1 MNRIDLE
8 NQARSMGLE
17 FDDKTTDKKLKEL
30 IEEKGLDAQA
40 ANPVQDGPRFAEPQG
55 EARFVPVDDE
65 QPEFKKN
72 AGTDNIK
79 QTRKASE
86 KLFPVKLLKNYRP
99 ISTEAQIQDK
109 DGKYRPLTGDEA
121 AKVSAGEFV
130 ALPVAEAQS
139 VIEKRIAERND
150 PIR

>member
-1 MNRIDLE
+1 MNRVDLE
-8 NQARSMGLE
+8 KRARELGLE
-17 FDDKTTDKKLKEL
+17 FDDKTSDKKLKEA
-30 IEEKGLDAQA
+30 IEEKGLEAQDST
-40 ANPVQDGPRFAEPQG
+40 PVQDSPRYAEPQG

-72 AGTDNIK
+72 AATDNIK

-86 KLFPVKLLKNYRP
+86 KLFPVKLLRNYRP

-121 AKVSAGEFV
+121 AKVNAGEFI

-139 VIEKRIAERND
+139 VVEKKIAERND